1 MFRGGCDGC
10 SLAETPLAQPFWL
23 PTRSWP
29 PAVLSIDLTAFGPS
43 LHPITAKVRSSQVR
57 RILRL
62 TQRLGGLAKDAEG
75 TKSPQ
80 RVM

>member
-1 MFRGGCDGC
+1 MFRGACDGC

-29 PAVLSIDLTAFGPS
+29 PAVLSIDLTVLGPS
-43 LHPITAKVRSSQVR
+43 LHPISAKVRSSQFG

-62 TQRLGGLAKDAEG
+62 TQGLGGLSRDAES